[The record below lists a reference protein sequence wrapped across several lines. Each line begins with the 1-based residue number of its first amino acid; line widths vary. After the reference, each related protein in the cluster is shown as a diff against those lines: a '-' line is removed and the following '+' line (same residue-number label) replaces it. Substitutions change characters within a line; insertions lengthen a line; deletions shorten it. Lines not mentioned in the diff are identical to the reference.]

1 MSIEQELSNIQSKR
15 RARNE
20 YNHRCSRKGYGGVE
34 LEIVSIYFKLQHRC
48 EFVYFNL
55 IDHIMINQYLFNLMY
70 PKTSKR
76 KQIQRLKYHEIFC
89 GKQCEWTRV
98 VHS

>member
-1 MSIEQELSNIQSKR
+1 MSIEQELSNLQSKR

-55 IDHIMINQYLFNLMY
+55 IDHIMINQLLVQFDV
-70 PKTSKR
+70 P
-76 KQIQRLKYHEIFC
+76 
-89 GKQCEWTRV
+89 
-98 VHS
+98 